1 MGPSRP
7 AGVCSVRTDWG
18 FCNMR
23 STWRNFCQ
31 VEIKGAAV
39 ASSLPKVVHKK
50 PLKAHV
56 VKVKRQ
62 IRNASKIVY
71 NYNCK
76 ISKTQKKY
84 TKQTKLNWSRRG
96 GGRGNK
102 ARVLVQISA

>member
-62 IRNASKIVY
+62 IRIASKIVY

-76 ISKTQKKY
+76 ISKTKK
-84 TKQTKLNWSRRG
+84 KHKKTKLNW
-96 GGRGNK
+96 
-102 ARVLVQISA
+102 

>member
-1 MGPSRP
+1 MRPSWAAR
-7 AGVCSVRTDWG
+7 VCSVRADWG

-62 IRNASKIVY
+62 IRIASKIVY

-76 ISKTQKKY
+76 ISKMQKKSRI
-84 TKQTKLNWSRRG
+84 TKTKREWGGVGVRG
-96 GGRGNK
+96 GEAKQGF
-102 ARVLVQISA
+102 